1 MWDVVQRKRR
11 PTSISIFISCTHPPF
26 FLFLHNPCVAPVR
39 CTCTRH
45 SFLPWMFSVAGTVTD
60 PAVWEE
66 LYKKFLGMNYFVK
79 AGVVQE

>member
-1 MWDVVQRKRR
+1 M
-11 PTSISIFISCTHPPF
+11 
-26 FLFLHNPCVAPVR
+26 FL
-39 CTCTRH
+39 
-45 SFLPWMFSVAGTVTD
+45 VAGTVTD

>member
-1 MWDVVQRKRR
+1 MGCGPAKTASDVYFQFHQLYT
-11 PTSISIFISCTHPPF
+11 PS
-26 FLFLHNPCVAPVR
+26 FLSLPHNPRFAPVR
-39 CTCTRH
+39 CTCTRR
-45 SFLPWMFSVAGTVTD
+45 SFLPWMFLVAGTVTD